1 MNIEVNIKNLQHIKE
16 MNVELD
22 FQNNNII
29 CIVSN
34 NGVGKTTLLKSLGML
49 YNSSVIQRT
58 SSSAISFENTEI
70 SITYNGFTYDFRYS
84 DSLKYIDYK
93 GLISEA
99 DKGIVELPIPYGDR
113 YSGFSNLNEIDSE
126 LRAKYISEDY
136 TTPVGLI
143 EFLSRVY
150 KNNKFSEL
158 KECEVSGSK
167 YYFLPLDDYKY
178 IREDFFSSGEYFII
192 CLYRLLHSDS
202 KDLIAIDEIDI
213 SLDASAQVSLVSE
226 LESICKEQ
234 NKKILFTTHSLALM
248 KTLEKSDVPIMFLEN
263 EGGVI
268 VANRRSYNF
277 INGVMFGFSG
287 FDKYILTEDVQLEK
301 YLNRL
306 IRDVRSINSCKVLYI
321 GGCDGVVSLM
331 KRNDKDLFL
340 SSKDN
345 VLTVLDLDVK
355 KMMDKKGDDIKSRIV
370 YIPFLSIEKE
380 LHKKYL
386 DKQYKLPYLGTK
398 ITDPKTIFKHMA
410 KKLSY
415 DKVIRI
421 VEKGHEKEVV
431 KFNKKIS
438 DFINSSTF

>member
-1 MNIEVNIKNLQHIKE
+1 MNIEVNIKNLQHINE

-70 SITYNGFTYDFRYS
+70 SIRYNDSTYDFRYS

-93 GLISEA
+93 GLINEA
-99 DKGIVELPIPYGDR
+99 DKGIVELPIPHGDR

-143 EFLSRVY
+143 GFLSRVY
-150 KNNKFSEL
+150 KNDKFAEL
-158 KECEVSGSK
+158 KECEVSGAK

-202 KDLIAIDEIDI
+202 KELIAIDEIDI

-226 LESICKEQ
+226 LECVCKDQ

-268 VANRRSYNF
+268 VANRRSYNWIF
-277 INGVMFGFSG
+277 
-287 FDKYILTEDVQLEK
+287 
-301 YLNRL
+301 
-306 IRDVRSINSCKVLYI
+306 
-321 GGCDGVVSLM
+321 
-331 KRNDKDLFL
+331 
-340 SSKDN
+340 
-345 VLTVLDLDVK
+345 
-355 KMMDKKGDDIKSRIV
+355 RI
-370 YIPFLSIEKE
+370 
-380 LHKKYL
+380 
-386 DKQYKLPYLGTK
+386 
-398 ITDPKTIFKHMA
+398 
-410 KKLSY
+410 
-415 DKVIRI
+415 
-421 VEKGHEKEVV
+421 
-431 KFNKKIS
+431 
-438 DFINSSTF
+438 